1 MTLGGGR
8 KISLVTGI
16 CIDRDAI
23 SNVVMTQRATLVDA
37 GFDVQVYAQHVDR
50 ATPNDIVCTSD
61 PWAIQ
66 LDPHFA
72 ASDLVLYHFG
82 ITYELFDSLVLAH
95 PRARR
100 VVHFHNITPPALLDG
115 QAREAARAGLAQL
128 ALTTEADRI
137 WCDSSYNSASLLEY
151 ADVDPDRIRIVAL
164 GLPVEPSVG
173 ARPPRGPGERINL
186 LSVGR
191 FVRAKGLHELLTA
204 LEAIE
209 PEVLAHVHAR
219 FAGSTGHADPA
230 YLAEVV
236 RRAEV
241 LGAELCFDL
250 CDDELAT
257 LYRASDIFVSASHHE
272 GFCLPVIE
280 ALAAGCRVITTDAGA
295 LPDTVGECGT
305 IVATGDTTAIARAIT
320 AEVHAVRS
328 TGDDEA
334 VAAAE
339 QARLERTQR
348 HLDQFGA
355 DAVRRRFLHEIQ
367 SVLACEPM
375 TETHLARPI
384 SQDLSQRFA
393 RHQHRLLQRLACP
406 TCHRP
411 LDLSSPVWIGEA
423 VESGALACPDHGLV
437 GVIGSYRPS
446 FLARELD
453 RVRIDGEQMLTVLD
467 LERDVTRIGEWTTV
481 PQGALSLGA
490 AGDALVFDAIG
501 QRARIEFFGHDHSG
515 TVRVQVEGLEAL
527 DIDLHR
533 ETPEAVS
540 VTLDD
545 LGTGR
550 RRIHIVPTGASA
562 GGPYA
567 AQMVVARIE
576 TQVDAGHR
584 RVADL
589 SAINRGNPYPDRFI
603 ELVDEMPDDA
613 MILDCGG
620 GDRRFGDDRVY
631 NLEYLEFQLPDLFGD
646 GLCLPFADDSFDLIM
661 SQAVLEHVP
670 DPQRAVDEM
679 TRVLK
684 PGGRIYIE
692 IAFMQPLHAVPSHY
706 MNVTPHGIAHL
717 CRNLEVLE
725 SGTFGGLAVTME
737 WIAQLANADERLG
750 AERLGDLLASLR
762 HLDDQLSPEELDQ
775 FASAVYLLG
784 RKRPE

>member
-1 MTLGGGR
+1 MTLGDGR

-37 GFDVQVYAQHVDR
+37 GFDVRVYAQHVDR
-50 ATPNDIVCTSD
+50 GIPNDVVCTSD
-61 PWAIQ
+61 PWTIQ

-82 ITYELFDSLVLAH
+82 IKYELFDSLALAH

-128 ALTTEADRI
+128 ALATEADRI
-137 WCDSSYNSASLLEY
+137 WCDSPYNGASLLEY

-164 GLPVEPSVG
+164 GLPVEPSVE
-173 ARPPRGPGERINL
+173 ARPSRGPGDRINL

-191 FVRAKGLHELLTA
+191 FVRAKGLQDLLTA
-204 LEAIE
+204 FEAIE
-209 PEVLAHVHAR
+209 PEVRSHVQAR
-219 FAGSTGHADPA
+219 FAGSTSHADPA
-230 YLAEVV
+230 HVEEVE
-236 RRAEV
+236 RRAEA
-241 LGAELCFDL
+241 LGAELLFDL
-250 CDDELAT
+250 SDDDLAA
-257 LYRASDIFVSASHHE
+257 LYRSSDIFVSPSHHE
-272 GFCLPVIE
+272 GFCLPVVE

-295 LPDTVGECGT
+295 LPDTLGQCGT
-305 IVATGDTTAIARAIT
+305 IVGTGDTAAMAGAIT
-320 AEVHAVRS
+320 AEVLAARS
-328 TGDDEA
+328 MGHDKTA
-334 VAAAE
+334 TATE
-339 QARLERTQR
+339 QARVERTR
-348 HLDQFGA
+348 KHLDHFGA
-355 DAVRRRFLHEIQ
+355 AAVRRRFLHEIQ

-375 TETHLARPI
+375 TETHLAGSI
-384 SQDLSQRFA
+384 SPDLSQRFA
-393 RHQHRLLQRLACP
+393 RHQQRLLERLACP

-411 LDLSSPVWIGEA
+411 PNLASPVWIGEA

-453 RVRIDGEQMLTVLD
+453 RVRIDGEQVLTVLD

-490 AGDALVFDAIG
+490 PGDALVFDAIG

-515 TVRVQVEGLEAL
+515 AVRIQAEGVDAL

-533 ETPEAVS
+533 SHAEPVS
-540 VTLDD
+540 VTLDE
-545 LGTGR
+545 LGPGR
-550 RRIHIVPTGASA
+550 HRVHIVPMGASA
-562 GGPYA
+562 AGPHT

-589 SAINRGNPYPDRFI
+589 SAINRGNAYPDRFI

-646 GLCLPFADDSFDLIM
+646 GLCLPFRDDSFDLIM

-684 PGGRIYIE
+684 PGGQIYIE

-725 SGTFGGLAVTME
+725 SGTFGGLAVTFE